1 MSFFSLVL
9 RAVGL
14 PCWQVM
20 SFPQTPLSSSFKV
33 IKVRFSVSVWTFPQK
48 WPCLLG
54 KPTLCING
62 VPQLSW
68 MVDTKK
74 SHLEV
79 MTAGTP
85 ISGTPCIIPSHPT
98 SLTRPQPWF
107 QRPLLFQRLEKGHG
121 CEGLEGLKLPEDLSS
136 LSLVMTSEWEW
147 IKAFFF
153 K

>member
-1 MSFFSLVL
+1 MGRGVAMLAGHEFSTDATVLELQGHQGPFLRFCLDVSTEMAMSVGFSL
-9 RAVGL
+9 
-14 PCWQVM
+14 
-20 SFPQTPLSSSFKV
+20 
-33 IKVRFSVSVWTFPQK
+33 
-48 WPCLLG
+48 
-54 KPTLCING
+54 TLCING

-79 MTAGTP
+79 DDDCGYP
-85 ISGTPCIIPSHPT
+85 YDSPFIIPSHPT

-121 CEGLEGLKLPEDLSS
+121 CEGLEGLKLFEDLSS

-147 IKAFFF
+147 IKANVFF
-153 K
+153 